1 MTQHDEDYS
10 IMTIY
15 WGKTLG
21 FLILGQPPGRG
32 KENLKSFERIIIMS
46 QFGHSSNNMVAENH
60 NTSHRLNRSSRKK
73 FRRLLIVVL
82 SLFVVFF
89 TLGMAVGTYF
99 NRPPEPVQSYAM
111 TGLENGDGPIM
122 PDKGYKAGF
131 YTFLVLGTDK
141 NGYHTDTIMVVSLDT
156 ASHKVNIVSVPRDT
170 QVDITRNPKKINAAY
185 AIGGVRQL
193 KEEIQSILGFSPH
206 YHIVVDLE
214 AFEELVD
221 AIGGVKFSVPQD
233 MNWDDPAQDLHIHL
247 KKGLQLLDGD
257 KALQLV
263 RYRNYVNADIGRLEI
278 QQQFLMA
285 LTDKL
290 LTGSNIS
297 KIPEF
302 ADIFQKHV
310 ETDLSLRD
318 MQWFARQIMQFDPE
332 KDFTMQ
338 TLPYSGFG
346 DYQGH
351 NYVYLSAKEVISLVN
366 LTINPYISDITEKDI
381 KIIRLED

>member
-1 MTQHDEDYS
+1 
-10 IMTIY
+10 
-15 WGKTLG
+15 
-21 FLILGQPPGRG
+21 
-32 KENLKSFERIIIMS
+32 
-46 QFGHSSNNMVAENH
+46 
-60 NTSHRLNRSSRKK
+60 
-73 FRRLLIVVL
+73 LIVGLSVL
-82 SLFVVFF
+82 AIFF
-89 TLGMAVGTYF
+89 SLGMALGTYF
-99 NRPPEPVQSYAM
+99 NRLPEPAQSHAM
-111 TGLENGDGPIM
+111 TGPEDGDGPII
-122 PDKGYKAGF
+122 PGKGYKDGF
-131 YTFLVLGTDK
+131 YTFLVVGTDK
-141 NGYHTDTIMVVSLDT
+141 EGYHTDTIMVVSLDT
-156 ASHKVNIVSVPRDT
+156 ASHKANIVSVPRDA
-170 QVDITRNPKKINAAY
+170 QVDVTRNPKKINNAY
-185 AIGGVRQL
+185 AVGGVRQL

-206 YHIVVDLE
+206 YYIVVDLE

-233 MNWDDPAQDLHIHL
+233 MNWDDPAQDLYIHL

-263 RYRNYVNADIGRLEI
+263 RYRQYVNGDIGRMEI
-278 QQQFLMA
+278 QQHFLMA
-285 LTDKL
+285 LADKL

-302 ADIFQKHV
+302 ADIFQQHV

-318 MQWFARQIMQFDPE
+318 MQWFARQVMQLDPE
-332 KDFTMQ
+332 KDFTVQ

-366 LTINPYISDITEKDI
+366 RTINPYISDLTEQDI